1 MTPYDRLEE
10 DEISFMETGKYL
22 HDEKKL
28 KTLTFEDHDFAL
40 RCVER
45 YNEIINDYSD
55 IRNIENKY
63 RKSNEVIALGIAFCK
78 EDVYRDIIKVLG
90 KIEADC
96 NEEAM
101 DIDFNIRSC
110 DSPATKEEKE
120 RLDKY
125 CKIFDEAELL
135 QNDIWSYVDDHE
147 LWNNKARDKYPNLSY
162 LLDGFETKFFG
173 DCNVNKKWDIGYPEV
188 EEVLCICEETLKH
201 CREYLNKFIRLDNNA
216 DKVEFNQSFNL
227 SIAIKRHN
235 SSIDSSNLKE
245 KIESRTCEWFVGEI
259 TDEKFIEDIDNFMAQ
274 VHKRNYEAQMESYGI
289 ETEPKKSKSLR
300 EK

>member
-22 HDEKKL
+22 HEEKKL

-45 YNEIINDYSD
+45 YNKIINDYSD
-55 IRNIENKY
+55 VRNIENKC

-96 NEEAM
+96 NEEAT
-101 DIDFNIRSC
+101 DIAFNIHSC

-120 RLDKY
+120 RLGKY
-125 CKIFDEAELL
+125 HKIFDEAELL
-135 QNDIWSYVDDHE
+135 QNDIWSYVNDHE
-147 LWNNKARDKYPNLSY
+147 LWDNRARDKYPNLSY
-162 LLDGFETKFFG
+162 LLDGFETKLYG
-173 DCNVNKKWDIGYPEV
+173 YTYENKWNDNFPEN

-201 CREYLNKFIRLDNNA
+201 CREYLNEFIRLDNNA
-216 DKVEFNQSFNL
+216 DKVEFNQAFHMN
-227 SIAIKRHN
+227 IMIKRHN
-235 SSIDSSNLKE
+235 SSMDSNNLEE
-245 KIESRTCEWFVGEI
+245 KIESRTYEWFMGEI
-259 TDEKFIEDIDNFMAQ
+259 TDEKFIEDINNFMVQ
-274 VHKRNYEAQMESYGI
+274 VRERNYEAQMESYGI
-289 ETEPKKSKSLR
+289 ETEPKKSKSLDER
-300 EK
+300 